1 MGFDSIV
8 VPFSPT
14 AVNDKI
20 LAILSLLLLFFLFLL
35 LLFLLQYPQV
45 DKTKLRNKGKK
56 KNMCNIPGDRGDMCL
71 DWRRNIFLSALKT
84 GFNFECDAEVHWG
97 NASLPFWYLRSR
109 VRMGVCV
116 CMYVCMC
123 VCVCVREGGYKGR
136 LNFGWRSILCRQQ
149 LLTKCFPRQCTSM
162 W

>member
-56 KNMCNIPGDRGDMCL
+56 KICAIYPGTGVICALTDEETFF
-71 DWRRNIFLSALKT
+71 FLL
-84 GFNFECDAEVHWG
+84 
-97 NASLPFWYLRSR
+97 
-109 VRMGVCV
+109 
-116 CMYVCMC
+116 
-123 VCVCVREGGYKGR
+123 
-136 LNFGWRSILCRQQ
+136 
-149 LLTKCFPRQCTSM
+149 
-162 W
+162 